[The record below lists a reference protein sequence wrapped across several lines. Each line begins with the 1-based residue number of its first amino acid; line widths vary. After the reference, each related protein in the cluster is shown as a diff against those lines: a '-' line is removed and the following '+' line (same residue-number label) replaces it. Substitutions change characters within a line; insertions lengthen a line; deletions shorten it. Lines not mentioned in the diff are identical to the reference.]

1 MAMQLPNMAAFKA
14 IPANQKILLLVVVLA
29 MIGGGFY
36 FLFEDADGQMVSDTL
51 GQQSAKLKA
60 DIAKLDKE
68 IKTNEEKVK
77 NLDELKRLTGE
88 LGLQLAKNQE
98 RLPPESEAATV
109 LKQLTDL
116 GTRIGLTL
124 KLWRPS
130 PRQEDSSKLFVKL
143 PADVE
148 MIGGYHTLALFFD
161 RISKLPR
168 IINVSKIKM
177 ATGAVEKDRISV
189 QATFQ
194 LTAFASPS
202 VSVAPASSPAA
213 AKPPEK

>member
-1 MAMQLPNMAAFKA
+1 MAMQMPNMSAFKA
-14 IPANQKILLLVVVLA
+14 IPTNQKFTLLVLLLVG
-29 MIGGGFY
+29 IGAGFY
-36 FLFEDADGQMVSDTL
+36 YLVEDPQANEIQTLTAAVS
-51 GQQSAKLKA
+51 
-60 DIAKLDKE
+60 KLDTE
-68 IKTNEEKVK
+68 ISANKEKVK
-77 NLDELKRLTGE
+77 NLEALKKLTGE
-88 LGLQLAKNQE
+88 LGVQLAKIQE
-98 RLPPESEAATV
+98 HLPPESEAATV
-109 LKQLTDL
+109 LKQLSDL

-124 KLWRPS
+124 KLWRPG

-161 RISKLPR
+161 RISKMPR

-177 ATGAVEKDRISV
+177 GKGAAGPVEKDRVSV

-202 VSVAPASSPAA
+202 AQASPPVV
-213 AKPPEK
+213 AKPPRK

>member
-1 MAMQLPNMAAFKA
+1 MAMQMPNMSAFKA
-14 IPANQKILLLVVVLA
+14 IPTNQKFTLLVLLLVV
-29 MIGGGFY
+29 IGVGFY
-36 FLFEDADGQMVSDTL
+36 YLVEDPQSNEIRTLTAAVS
-51 GQQSAKLKA
+51 
-60 DIAKLDKE
+60 KLDTE
-68 IKTNEEKVK
+68 ISANKEKVK
-77 NLDELKRLTGE
+77 NLEALKKLTGE
-88 LGLQLAKNQE
+88 LGVQLAKIQE
-98 RLPPESEAATV
+98 HLPPESEAATV
-109 LKQLTDL
+109 LKQLSDL

-124 KLWRPS
+124 KLWRPG

-161 RISKLPR
+161 RISKMPR

-177 ATGAVEKDRISV
+177 GKGAAGPVEKDRVSV

-202 VSVAPASSPAA
+202 AQASPPVV
-213 AKPPEK
+213 AKPPRK

>member
-1 MAMQLPNMAAFKA
+1 MAMQMPNMSAFKA
-14 IPANQKILLLVVVLA
+14 IPTNQKVTLLVLLLVV
-29 MIGGGFY
+29 IGVGFY
-36 FLFEDADGQMVSDTL
+36 YLVEDPQANEIQTLTAAVS
-51 GQQSAKLKA
+51 
-60 DIAKLDKE
+60 KLDTE
-68 IKTNEEKVK
+68 ISANKEKVK
-77 NLDELKRLTGE
+77 NLEALKKLTGE
-88 LGLQLAKNQE
+88 LGVQLAKIQE
-98 RLPPESEAATV
+98 HLPPESEAATV
-109 LKQLTDL
+109 LKQLSDL

-124 KLWRPS
+124 KLWRPG

-161 RISKLPR
+161 RISKMPR

-177 ATGAVEKDRISV
+177 GKGAAGPVEKDRVSV

-202 VSVAPASSPAA
+202 AQASPPVV
-213 AKPPEK
+213 AKPPRK

>member
-1 MAMQLPNMAAFKA
+1 MAMQMPNMSAFKA
-14 IPANQKILLLVVVLA
+14 IPTNQKFILLFLLLA
-29 MIGGGFY
+29 GIGAGFY
-36 FLFEDADGQMVSDTL
+36 YLVEDPQSREIQTLTAAVS
-51 GQQSAKLKA
+51 
-60 DIAKLDKE
+60 KLDTE
-68 IKTNEEKVK
+68 ISANKEKVK
-77 NLDELKRLTGE
+77 NLEALKKLTGE
-88 LGLQLAKNQE
+88 LGVQLAKVQE
-98 RLPPESEAATV
+98 HLPPESEAATV
-109 LKQLTDL
+109 LKQLSDL

-124 KLWRPS
+124 KLWRPG

-161 RISKLPR
+161 RISKMPR

-177 ATGAVEKDRISV
+177 GKGTAGPVEKDRVSV

-202 VSVAPASSPAA
+202 AQASPPVV
-213 AKPPEK
+213 AKPPRK

>member
-1 MAMQLPNMAAFKA
+1 MAIQLPDMTAAFKA
-14 IPANQKILLLVVVLA
+14 TPMNQKVTLLVMLLVVIA
-29 MIGGGFY
+29 GGYY
-36 FLFEDADGQMVSDTL
+36 FMFEDPDGMLFSGTDGQKIKILQAEIV
-51 GQQSAKLKA
+51 
-60 DIAKLDKE
+60 KLDTE
-68 IKTNEEKVK
+68 INANKEKVK
-77 NLDELKRLTGE
+77 NLEGLKKLNAELE
-88 LGLQLAKNQE
+88 LQLARNQE
-98 RLPPESEAATV
+98 YLPPESEAANL
-109 LKQLTDL
+109 LKQLSDL

-177 ATGAVEKDRISV
+177 GTGRVEKDRVSV

-194 LTAFASPS
+194 ITAFASPS
-202 VSVAPASSPAA
+202 APALPPVG
-213 AKPPEK
+213 AKPPGK

>member
-14 IPANQKILLLVVVLA
+14 IPANQKIAILFLLLAGLGA
-29 MIGGGFY
+29 GFY
-36 FLFEDADGQMVSDTL
+36 FLVEDPQSQQVQTL
-51 GQQSAKLKA
+51 TAA
-60 DIAKLDKE
+60 VAKLDTE
-68 IKTNEEKVK
+68 ISANKEKVK
-77 NLDELKRLTGE
+77 NFEELKRLTGE
-88 LGLQLAKNQE
+88 LGLLLAKNQE
-98 RLPPESEAATV
+98 HLPPESEAATV
-109 LKQLTDL
+109 LKQLSDL

-124 KLWRPS
+124 KLWRPG

-161 RISKLPR
+161 RISKMPR

-177 ATGAVEKDRISV
+177 GKGAAGPVEKDRVSV

-202 VSVAPASSPAA
+202 APVSPPVV
-213 AKPPEK
+213 AKPPGK